1 MEPQLPPLEQPLEGF
16 RGGFVVMVALKEAS
30 AAKFVSAP
38 PGAVSGFLLY
48 GSDTLQ
54 ISARAEALANALLK
68 KTGADGEIVR
78 LHETD
83 AAAMPER
90 LAVELT
96 TGSLFGGAR
105 ILWLTSCPVKAQ
117 NAILEAVQRP
127 LQDAFLIVQAPDLKK
142 SHKLAQT
149 FETASHLAAIPCYGE
164 DRESL
169 VAAIQQHV
177 SSQGYEFDVEAASLI
192 AMRCDFSALIAR
204 TEAEKVMTYAGS
216 ARRIEASDV
225 DACLIDQQTA
235 GLSDIVDHALDGEG
249 RKALLALDRFLAVE
263 QNVTGVFVALSS
275 ALLRLHALR
284 AAADAG
290 TSVAQAIK
298 ELRPPVFFKRQ
309 DALAA
314 QVRLWPGETLARAIS
329 DLNAVLRDTRLRP
342 ALAEDLTARFIIR
355 IAKAARS
362 GRSAAERSR

>member
-1 MEPQLPPLEQPLEGF
+1 
-16 RGGFVVMVALKEAS
+16 MVALKEAS
-30 AAKFVSAP
+30 AARFVSAP

-48 GSDTLQ
+48 GADALQ
-54 ISARAEALANALLK
+54 ISARAETLANALLK
-68 KTGADGEIVR
+68 KAGADGEIIR

-83 AAAMPER
+83 AASMPER
-90 LAVELT
+90 IGVELT

-117 NAILEAVQRP
+117 AAILEAVQRP
-127 LQDAFLIVQAPDLKK
+127 LLDAFMIVQAPDLKK

-149 FETASHLAAIPCYGE
+149 FEAASHLAAIPCYGE

-169 VAAIQQHV
+169 AAAIQQHV
-177 SSQGYEFDVEAASLI
+177 ASQGYEVGAEAAALI

-204 TEAEKVMTYAGS
+204 TEAEKLMTYAGS
-216 ARRIEASDV
+216 ARRIEPADV
-225 DACLIDQQTA
+225 DACLIDQQSA
-235 GLSDIVDHALDGEG
+235 GLSDVVDHALDGEG
-249 RKALLALDRFLAVE
+249 RKALLALDRLLAVE

-284 AAADAG
+284 TAADAG
-290 TSVAQAIK
+290 APVAQAIK

-314 QVRLWPGETLARAIS
+314 QVRFWPADALAAAVA

-342 ALAEDLTARFIIR
+342 ALAEDLTAAFIIR

-362 GRSAAERSR
+362 ARAAAGRAR